1 MKKILSILMLILCSF
16 FLTGCVNVKIDEE
29 LTVNPDKTVN
39 HSVKC
44 LVSNNVSMFA
54 DEINDGFSTT
64 LKDAGFVNIIPVTDM
79 DYFGMQGMKDI
90 AVDDLT
96 QSWNKYFSVEN
107 NSKDYFIFKYVNMT
121 VNVDVSSIFDGYNND
136 VVKLSEYKFTL
147 NLPVKMLECNSQNI
161 FNDGK
166 SATWYFGL
174 NESNSMHVEFIAWDV
189 KNCVIAGISLS
200 GIIILTIVLILL
212 RRKKRKSE
220 NAINKKLCP
229 YCSAP
234 IKDDDT
240 FCGSCG
246 KKL

>member
-1 MKKILSILMLILCSF
+1 MKKFLSFFMLILCSF

-29 LTVNPDKTVN
+29 LTLNPDKTAT

-44 LVSNNVSMFA
+44 LVSNNVSMFSE
-54 DEINDGFSTT
+54 EINEGFTTT

-79 DYFGMQGMKDI
+79 DYFGMKGIKD
-90 AVDDLT
+90 VSTEDMT
-96 QSWNKYFSVEN
+96 QSWNKFFTVEDN
-107 NSKDYFIFKYVNMT
+107 TKDFFIFKYVDMT
-121 VNVDVSSIFDGYNND
+121 VNVDISSMFDGYNNE

-147 NLPVKMLECNSQNI
+147 NLPVKMIECNSENI

-174 NESNSMHVEFIAWDV
+174 DQSNSMHVEFIAWDIN
-189 KNCVIAGISLS
+189 NCIIAGVSLV
-200 GIIILTIVLILL
+200 GILILLTVLILL
-212 RRKKRKSE
+212 KQRKRKSE
-220 NAINKKLCP
+220 KALDKNVCP
-229 YCSAP
+229 YCSAE
-234 IKDDDT
+234 IKPNDV